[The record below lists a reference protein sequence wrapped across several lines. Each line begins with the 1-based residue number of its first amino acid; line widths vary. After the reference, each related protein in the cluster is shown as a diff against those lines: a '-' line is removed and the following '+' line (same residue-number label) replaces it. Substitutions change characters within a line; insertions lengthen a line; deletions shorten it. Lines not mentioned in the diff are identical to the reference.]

1 MAYRISNTDPLGL
14 DYQVVVGVSI
24 PFVGASSGG
33 STISG
38 ADAVFNS
45 TFTTTEQISSNLINF
60 ILTNKGERPL
70 NPNYG
75 SNLRRY
81 LFSNIGNESYNF
93 NNDGTDPYSNV
104 GLEDLKSLL
113 SNELKTN
120 FPEVNVSSI
129 NITPSY
135 DTNAVN
141 IVITYSFLGSPN
153 TSLNITI

>member
-24 PFVGASSGG
+24 PCVGASSGG
-33 STISG
+33 STTSG

-45 TFTTTEQISSNLINF
+45 TFTTTEQIRSNLINF

-93 NNDGTDPYSNV
+93 NNGTDPYNNV

>member
-1 MAYRISNTDPLGL
+1 MAYRIANTDPLGL
-14 DYQVVVGVSI
+14 DYQVVIGVSI
-24 PFVGASSGG
+24 PFIGASSGG
-33 STISG
+33 STTSG

-45 TFTTTEQISSNLINF
+45 TFTTTEQIRSNLINF

-75 SNLRRY
+75 SDLRKY
-81 LFSNIGNESYNF
+81 LFSNIGNESYSF
-93 NNDGTDPYSNV
+93 NNGTDPYNNV
-104 GLEDLKSLL
+104 GLDDLKSLL
-113 SNELKTN
+113 SSEIKNN
-120 FPEVNVSSI
+120 FPEINVSNVS
-129 NITPSY
+129 ITPSY